1 MVLETE
7 VQDQGAGL
15 VGGGCL
21 VRALSLAG
29 DGYLLTVSSVAEREK
44 ERSLVSSPSL
54 RALIPS

>member
-21 VRALSLAG
+21 VRALFLAG
-29 DGYLLTVSSVAEREK
+29 NGYLLTVSSVAEREK
-44 ERSLVSSPSL
+44 KRSLVSSSSL